1 MFSDFVQVVR
11 HWADQRGDATAFVFL
26 EHGEREGARLSFSA
40 LAQRAKTLAAAL
52 QELGLQ
58 GGRLLL
64 MYPPGLDFIEAF
76 LGCHFAGIV
85 PVPVHPPSSREDG
98 GLRMAQILDD
108 CGAAG
113 VLTCENQHASVERA
127 LTIVRPTDCP
137 PVWSSDRLEANP
149 NAWREPALGAE
160 HLALLQYTSGST
172 GQPKGVR
179 VSHGNLLANQAM
191 IRDGFGHDKTT
202 VVAGWLPLFHDMGL
216 IGNVLQPLFLGVPCY
231 LMPPM
236 AFIQKPV
243 RWLQAIARYRATTSG
258 APNFAYDQC
267 VQRIR
272 PEQREGLD
280 LSSWRVAYNG
290 SEPVRAATLARFIET
305 YAPYGFAPQA
315 CYPCYGMA
323 EATLFVSGGRC
334 FEGAVQ
340 LIVDEEALAA
350 NRVVPSAEGLG
361 RTLVASGR
369 VSTGLI
375 VVDPEQRTALGSD
388 RVGEIWIAGPHVAGG
403 YHGKPELNARAFEA
417 RTDEG
422 EGPFLRSGDLGF
434 IHEGRLF
441 VTGRL
446 KDLIIIKGR
455 NHYPQDL
462 EQTVCAAEPELRLG
476 QVAAFAVEQEDE
488 ERLVL
493 VVEIKLRPQEPFDA
507 EAVTAHMRE
516 ALSAHH
522 GVRAHAIALVP
533 PGSVPLTS
541 SGKVRRAE
549 CRARWLAG
557 SLVELGQ

>member
-1 MFSDFVQVVR
+1 MFRDFVQVVR
-11 HWADQRGDATAFVFL
+11 HWADDRGEATAFAFL
-26 EHGEREGARLSFSA
+26 EHGERLGARLSFA
-40 LAQRAKTLAAAL
+40 DLAHRAKTVAAAL
-52 QELGLQ
+52 QALGLE
-58 GGRLLL
+58 GASLLL
-64 MYPPGLDFIEAF
+64 MYPPGLEFIEAF
-76 LGCHFAGIV
+76 LGCHFAGIT
-85 PVPVHPPSSREDG
+85 PVPVHPPSGREDG
-98 GLRMAQILDD
+98 GLRIAQILED

-113 VLTCENQHASVERA
+113 VLTCEAQHASIARA
-127 LTIVRPTDCP
+127 LMLVHPECCP
-137 PVWSSDRLEANP
+137 PIWSSDRLEAD
-149 NAWREPALGAE
+149 ASTWREPLLCAE
-160 HLALLQYTSGST
+160 RLALLQYTSGST

-191 IRDGFGHDKTT
+191 IRDGFGHDQNT

-290 SEPVRAATLARFIET
+290 SEPVRAATLTRFIET
-305 YAPYGFAPQA
+305 YAPYGFTPQA

-323 EATLFVSGGRC
+323 EATLFVAGGRC
-334 FEGAVQ
+334 FEGAVS
-340 LIVDEEALAA
+340 LTVDEEALVA
-350 NRVVPSAEGLG
+350 NRVVPSGEG
-361 RTLVASGR
+361 RTLVSSGR
-369 VSTGLI
+369 ETAGLI
-375 VVDPEQRTALGSD
+375 IVDPERLMPLGAD
-388 RVGEIWIAGPHVAGG
+388 LVGEIWIAGPHVAGG
-403 YHGKPELNARAFEA
+403 YHGKPELNARAFAAHTEDGA
-417 RTDEG
+417 
-422 EGPFLRSGDLGF
+422 GPYLRSGDLGF
-434 IHEGRLF
+434 IHEGRLY

-446 KDLIIIKGR
+446 KDLIILKGR

-462 EQTVCAAEPELRLG
+462 EQTVCAAAPELRLG
-476 QVAAFAVEQEDE
+476 QAAAFAVEQEDE

-493 VVEIKLRPQEPFDA
+493 VVEVKLRPQEAFDA

-516 ALSAHH
+516 ALATHH
-522 GVRAHAIALVP
+522 GVRAHALALVP

-549 CRARWLAG
+549 CRRRWLAG
-557 SLVELGQ
+557 QLAALAG